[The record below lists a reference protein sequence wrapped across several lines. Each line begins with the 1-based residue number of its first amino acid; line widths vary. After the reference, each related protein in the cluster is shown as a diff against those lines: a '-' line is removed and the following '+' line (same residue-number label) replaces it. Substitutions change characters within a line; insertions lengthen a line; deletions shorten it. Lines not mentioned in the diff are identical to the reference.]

1 MGAATCPFPSSPRK
15 PQDLP
20 RRHAPDGALRCQ
32 QRHYSRGRA
41 DRLATTPAQCA
52 IRPKGGEGMTERTT
66 KKDNI
71 ENLLLAGKSPAEIA
85 ETLGVKPRV
94 CSRRCLAHTQ
104 FRA

>member
-1 MGAATCPFPSSPRK
+1 
-15 PQDLP
+15 
-20 RRHAPDGALRCQ
+20 
-32 QRHYSRGRA
+32 
-41 DRLATTPAQCA
+41 
-52 IRPKGGEGMTERTT
+52 MTERTT

-85 ETLGVKPRV
+85 EILGVKPRV